1 MVWQLLDARLSPNLC
16 CESRRCET
24 PAATESRY
32 VIASEVMPR
41 RLRAASQGLL
51 NSLGTG
57 VGGTMAAV
65 IGGVFVAR
73 NVGGKGG
80 WRWVFYFQAI
90 LL

>member
-1 MVWQLLDARLSPNLC
+1 M
-16 CESRRCET
+16 
-24 PAATESRY
+24 
-32 VIASEVMPR
+32 IASEVMPR

-57 VGGTMAAV
+57 VGGTMAAI